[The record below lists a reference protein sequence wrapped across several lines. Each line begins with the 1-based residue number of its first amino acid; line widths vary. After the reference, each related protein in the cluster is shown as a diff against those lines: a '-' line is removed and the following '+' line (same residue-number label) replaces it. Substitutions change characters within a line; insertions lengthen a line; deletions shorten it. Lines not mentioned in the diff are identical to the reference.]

1 MKNASKRY
9 IQARP
14 VLAKKTV
21 LATVLISLMS
31 LPFAVWSAAI
41 PEYVFDLSDSDQ
53 LYFPNNGGKVEKGL
67 IGEDTREKESPVQDV
82 FNAVYWL
89 DVYDAVPEIYKER
102 KDFPGN
108 YGGAKDAH
116 LIFNGALDLEYIV
129 VESPENYSTAFNF
142 FEPAALDSTH
152 YLGLHEFEFKD
163 EISVVIRHADIHVAS
178 MSADGKD
185 NPGLLVTNK
194 KRVVTFDEKANLR
207 VGYQVHF
214 SASDNDDALFVL
226 AGIYTGFGAAKE
238 ISSLGEIFN
247 LPKDISKLTADEARE
262 MLENSKASRMGVT
275 TFEKGLNLT
284 VVNSQASVETSPK
297 NQAAYGIFV
306 NEGGA
311 VNIRGGQSNIVLIGS
326 EGSTAISAVNVSAR
340 AGILDVMKQGK
351 VNLTASEGMS
361 RLWSFSSDIIDG
373 APLSPMPGQT
383 AEDAGK
389 HNLMMRDAVQA
400 FHGAQV
406 VIEDEAGKGSLDIR
420 GDILAGIK
428 NESQRLF
435 VEGDLFNSH
444 VGNFNGAVNNA
455 SAAIKLSNTDS
466 TLFGNIYERHRIS
479 DDEIGS
485 FRSEADVNKDNQTFL
500 GWVDWMK
507 KEQAREGTL
516 GGAVRL
522 TLENGAA
529 WYPILGGRET
539 EEEAENSGWKGW
551 DYTAVTSWEDMDRY
565 NEVVNRSDQYNLKW
579 TDKEGAE
586 HVANHASEDSGIVND
601 ADLVQTADEA
611 DIAYVDRSD
620 VEELNGAEVD
630 NGIYQLT
637 LNDGVVDSRF
647 MRIDFNKK
655 IYVKEF
661 ADIDDALIST
671 PDEGK
676 EGGIRK
682 LRIQELSGKG
692 GIFRIYAKDKAN
704 HDVVVIDN
712 SSEKT
717 VNSFEIWNSIEDQT
731 LGIDARDP
739 TTFVH
744 IARAGRNVGFGD
756 SILKKTA
763 GSVWATLYN
772 VRADEENAWTRA
784 QNAELDVSQGTT
796 PDGVIWEHDRE
807 QNWFITDWKRTG
819 NPTYEDTAVSAFS
832 IPYLYATQME
842 RLQKRM
848 GEARYSLGEEDG
860 AWVRLHH
867 GRADRSRFEDKN
879 TMVQI
884 GWDRRSHHDGAAAIH
899 GVAFDYLHSDA
910 DYADPLYGQAEMDR
924 YRLSLYTTWF
934 GSSGWYVDGVGRLA
948 WHDTDMKGMN
958 RDGDAFDT
966 GFSMWAAAASIEA
979 GWKLSSADKWY
990 AEPQAQLQ
998 YTRIGSSD
1006 YKTSNEVRIDNSS
1019 VDSLIGRVGLRLGR
1033 DLERMGEQKV
1043 NFYLRA
1049 DILHEFMGEQTF
1061 RMQGHHDM
1069 TALNYEFTGDNTWY
1083 DVGLG
1088 ITYRAGDNYSFFVDA
1103 ERPFG
1108 DDIGN
1113 SWELNAGFRW
1123 LF

>member
-1 MKNASKRY
+1 M
-9 IQARP
+9 
-14 VLAKKTV
+14 LA
-21 LATVLISLMS
+21 
-31 LPFAVWSAAI
+31 
-41 PEYVFDLSDSDQ
+41 
-53 LYFPNNGGKVEKGL
+53 
-67 IGEDTREKESPVQDV
+67 
-82 FNAVYWL
+82 
-89 DVYDAVPEIYKER
+89 
-102 KDFPGN
+102 GN
-108 YGGAKDAH
+108 Y
-116 LIFNGALDLEYIV
+116 E
-129 VESPENYSTAFNF
+129 
-142 FEPAALDSTH
+142 
-152 YLGLHEFEFKD
+152 GLHKFEFND
-163 EISVVIRHADIHVAS
+163 DISIAIKHANINVSD
-178 MSADGKD
+178 MSADGVD

-194 KRVVTFDEKANLR
+194 KRVVTFNEKANLR
-207 VGYQVHF
+207 VGYRVVFPENNSNQ
-214 SASDNDDALFVL
+214 NLFIL
-226 AGIYTGFGAAKE
+226 AGIYTTFGAARVMGSNKE
-238 ISSLGEIFN
+238 GIFN
-247 LPKDISKLTADEARE
+247 LSNDLSTLSPDQAKD
-262 MLENSKASRMGVT
+262 MLEDSKASRMGVT

-284 VVNSQASVETSPK
+284 MVNSQSSTDASAPK
-297 NQAAYGIFV
+297 NRAAYGIFI
-306 NEGGA
+306 NEGGT

-351 VNLTASEGMS
+351 FNLTASEGMS
-361 RLWSFSSDIIDG
+361 RLWSFSSDIIDN
-373 APLSPMPGQT
+373 APLSPMPDQT
-383 AEDAGK
+383 AEDADK
-389 HNLMMRDAVQA
+389 HRLMMRDAVQA
-400 FHGAQV
+400 FHGAHV
-406 VIEDEAGKGSLDIR
+406 VIEDVAVKGSLDIR

-428 NESQRLF
+428 NESKLLWDPKPYE
-435 VEGDLFNSH
+435 VFNSH
-444 VGNFNGAVNNA
+444 VGSFKGAVNNA
-455 SAAIKLSNTDS
+455 SAAITLSNASS

-479 DDEIGS
+479 SEEVGS
-485 FRSEADVNKDNQTFL
+485 FRTNNEEIKKDNQTFL

-507 KEQAREGTL
+507 KEEAREGTL
-516 GGAVRL
+516 GGEVGL
-522 TLENGAA
+522 TLSNGAA
-529 WYPILGGRET
+529 WYPILSGT
-539 EEEAENSGWKGW
+539 EAEDSGWKGW
-551 DYTAVTSWEDMDRY
+551 DYTAVTSWDDRNDY
-565 NEVVNRSDQYNLKW
+565 NTVVNRSDQYNLKW
-579 TDKEGAE
+579 TDKVGVE
-586 HVANHASEDSGIVND
+586 HVANPASKNSGIVND
-601 ADLVQTADEA
+601 AGLVRKDEGT
-611 DIAYVDRSD
+611 DIAYVDRTG
-620 VEELNGAEVD
+620 VELNGAKVD
-630 NGIYQLT
+630 NGIYHLT

-661 ADIDDALIST
+661 AEIDDALIST

-692 GIFRIYAKDKAN
+692 GIFRIYATDKAN

-712 SSEKT
+712 SPEKT
-717 VNSFEIWNSIEDQT
+717 VNSFEIWNSIEDPT
-731 LGIDARDP
+731 LGIDDRDP

-744 IARAGRNVGFGD
+744 VARAGKNVGFKD
-756 SILKKTA
+756 SILKKTE
-763 GSVWATLYN
+763 GSVWATQYT
-772 VRADEENAWTRA
+772 VRADEGNAWTKA

-796 PDGVIWEHDRE
+796 PDGVIWEHEGE

-819 NPTYEDTAVSAFS
+819 NPTYEDTAVNAFS

-848 GEARYSLGEEDG
+848 GEARYSLGEKDG

-899 GVAFDYLHSDA
+899 GVAFDFLHSDA
-910 DYADPLYGQAEMDR
+910 NYAEPLNGQAEMDR

-948 WHDTDMKGMN
+948 WHDTDMKGVN

-998 YTRIGSSD
+998 YTRIGRSD
-1006 YKTSNEVRIDNSS
+1006 YKTSNDVKIENST
-1019 VDSLIGRVGLRLGR
+1019 VDSLIGRAGLRLGR
-1033 DLERMGEQKV
+1033 DLERMGGEKM
-1043 NFYLRA
+1043 NLYLRA
-1049 DILHEFMGEQTF
+1049 DILHEFKGEQTF
-1061 RMQGHHDM
+1061 CMQGHHDL
-1069 TALNYEFTGDNTWY
+1069 TPLRYEFTGNATWY

-1088 ITYRAGDNYSFFVDA
+1088 FTYRAGDNYSFFVDA